1 MSKYIIP
8 SNLAVSDSGFLFM
21 PSTGE
26 TFTLNIPGRE
36 IFRMVQ
42 SGKEYDD
49 IIEYVIAEY
58 DIDKSSAEKDLG
70 DFLGQL
76 KNYNLMKEL

>member
-1 MSKYIIP
+1 MSKYLIP

-26 TFTLNIPGRE
+26 TFTLNSLGRE
-36 IFRMVQ
+36 IFRMIQ
-42 SGKEYDD
+42 SGKDFDEVLEF
-49 IIEYVIAEY
+49 ISAEY
-58 DIDKSSAEKDLG
+58 DIDRSSSDKDLA

-76 KNYNLMKEL
+76 KNYNLIKEI

>member
-1 MSKYIIP
+1 MSKYLIP

-26 TFTLNIPGRE
+26 TFTLNQPGRE
-36 IFRMVQ
+36 IFKMIQ
-42 SGKEYDD
+42 SGKEFEEVLEF
-49 IIEYVIAEY
+49 ISGEY
-58 DIDKSSAEKDLG
+58 DIDAVSAEKDLN

-76 KNYNLMKEL
+76 KNYNLIKEI